1 MTNHIQHTKLPH
13 RQNCNTF
20 FETMKSTLK
29 KSCSIRPF
37 KVDSL
42 FCIQKNCSLYAGAR
56 KIKHGLGK
64 KHGLYLSKSHIYIT
78 LVDKFF
84 INLHRKMTLKFPIM
98 GKLLDHKGWL
108 QNTMKNFK
116 CIFSAPTE
124 WIFNPKKGL
133 SSGKWEQSTLC
144 VVVWVITKPTRAG
157 IQNRQSTLNG
167 LTIYGKNIITA
178 NTGCCENQAGL
189 DLVHICPHLS
199 HPHTVYMY
207 NHQLKRPH
215 KYLTTVMFSK
225 LSDPTF
231 WGIMSRSRF
240 ISNIFITSVLPFC

>member
-116 CIFSAPTE
+116 CIF
-124 WIFNPKKGL
+124 L
-133 SSGKWEQSTLC
+133 SSYWMDFQSEKRSEFRKMRAIYSVCCCLGHNKTYAC
-144 VVVWVITKPTRAG
+144 RDTKQTINVKRPNYIWKEHYYCQYWVLWKSGRAG
-157 IQNRQSTLNG
+157 P
-167 LTIYGKNIITA
+167 
-178 NTGCCENQAGL
+178 
-189 DLVHICPHLS
+189 CPHL
-199 HPHTVYMY
+199 P
-207 NHQLKRPH
+207 P
-215 KYLTTVMFSK
+215 
-225 LSDPTF
+225 
-231 WGIMSRSRF
+231 F
-240 ISNIFITSVLPFC
+240 IPSTYRVHV